1 MIVSCQSLAMKP
13 CLCYLQLLSSALIAS
28 VIASV
33 IVSVMGQNCPK
44 IGKAEL

>member
-28 VIASV
+28 VI
-33 IVSVMGQNCPK
+33 VSVMGQNRPE
-44 IGKAEL
+44 IGKAGL

>member
-28 VIASV
+28 V
-33 IVSVMGQNCPK
+33 MGQNRPE